1 MIARIPP
8 NGHPENK
15 YIVAQGQVEHREY
28 IRLNASSKKWEVRYD
43 ADGTVGPPILQPN
56 LYEHLQNL
64 AFSVGRAI
72 RRLHDKIG
80 DSHAT
85 TDRLEDQ
92 FDSKQLAECLMYRDT
107 PADKEIS
114 LAKIARDL
122 SKVAPDLLEESLV
135 DLENDRRDHGAAT
148 IIQMQLIQESNNNWD
163 SRFPEREE
171 VWGFAASRLSPE
183 SVALTEEGKPI
194 RNRIKKYFSQRRW
207 PVWAQNE
214 KKVEVAVKPPGLV
227 MQEKPVSPP
236 LTAQALERIYKAAA
250 KAEGAKGERYTGRGL
265 APLFPFGETSYQRA
279 YLSFKMEQDLAD
291 GEYDNNESDLP
302 TDFAIV
308 EEFKPKPKRRRLFS
322 RELEV
327 EPDPPVNPYELPA
340 IPENWKP
347 DSVSV
352 QQKWADVTERARKVD
367 GFPQDLEYWYT
378 KEESDAIR
386 SHEEYL
392 AAIKQQ
398 EQGRALVE
406 GYTKKPYGQL
416 SIAEIQAAQLALGID
431 PYSGIVTRQPRP
443 APSRGL
449 PLISRVFGK
458 RNAEGNPEGQE
469 AQAAKRARV
478 DNVDNDDFEDDGTAA
493 CLNFDDI

>member
-1 MIARIPP
+1 
-8 NGHPENK
+8 
-15 YIVAQGQVEHREY
+15 
-28 IRLNASSKKWEVRYD
+28 
-43 ADGTVGPPILQPN
+43 
-56 LYEHLQNL
+56 
-64 AFSVGRAI
+64 
-72 RRLHDKIG
+72 
-80 DSHAT
+80 
-85 TDRLEDQ
+85 
-92 FDSKQLAECLMYRDT
+92 
-107 PADKEIS
+107 
-114 LAKIARDL
+114 
-122 SKVAPDLLEESLV
+122 
-135 DLENDRRDHGAAT
+135 
-148 IIQMQLIQESNNNWD
+148 
-163 SRFPEREE
+163 
-171 VWGFAASRLSPE
+171 
-183 SVALTEEGKPI
+183 
-194 RNRIKKYFSQRRW
+194 
-207 PVWAQNE
+207 
-214 KKVEVAVKPPGLV
+214 
-227 MQEKPVSPP
+227 
-236 LTAQALERIYKAAA
+236 
-250 KAEGAKGERYTGRGL
+250 
-265 APLFPFGETSYQRA
+265 
-279 YLSFKMEQDLAD
+279 MEQDLAD

-322 RELEV
+322 REPEV

-398 EQGRALVE
+398 DQGRTLVE

-431 PYSGIVTRQPRP
+431 PYTGIVTRQPRP
-443 APSRGL
+443 APSCGL

-458 RNAEGNPEGQE
+458 RNAEGNLEGHE

-478 DNVDNDDFEDDGTAA
+478 DNVDNDDFEDDGMESDGGM
-493 CLNFDDI
+493 FEF